1 MFLAL
6 CVSLPLVK
14 SGGQGWPAD
23 YQGVVSCV
31 PSALRDQMTRAQV
44 SWKILHEGLC
54 PPPLCGYK
62 LERPQVWV
70 TCVPK
75 PKSIQLVQWPKINT
89 SVEAEK
95 AEAKKKAAHVL
106 LRGVLGVGIT
116 QGNPF
121 LPQGN
126 ELVKGLS

>member
-1 MFLAL
+1 M
-6 CVSLPLVK
+6 
-14 SGGQGWPAD
+14 
-23 YQGVVSCV
+23 
-31 PSALRDQMTRAQV
+31 
-44 SWKILHEGLC
+44 
-54 PPPLCGYK
+54 
-62 LERPQVWV
+62 WV

-75 PKSIQLVQWPKINT
+75 PKSIQLLLWPEINT

-95 AEAKKKAAHVL
+95 AGARKKEAHVL

-126 ELVKGLS
+126 DLELVKGLS